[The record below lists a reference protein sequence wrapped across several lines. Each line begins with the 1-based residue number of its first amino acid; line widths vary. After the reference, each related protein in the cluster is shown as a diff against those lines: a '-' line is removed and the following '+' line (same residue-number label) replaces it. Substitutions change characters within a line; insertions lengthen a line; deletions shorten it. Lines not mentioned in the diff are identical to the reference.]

1 MSPTALWLVL
11 AGLILVAELTT
22 GTFYL
27 LMISLG
33 ALVGALLAYFDH
45 PLEVQIAGA
54 SAFAVF
60 SCLLVQRLRKKSVA
74 DATQNTGQLDVGNT
88 LMVLLWDANGF
99 AQVQYRG
106 TSWQAQSV
114 DEQPQIGLHVIV
126 DVHGNL
132 LKLKARPSA
141 QL

>member
-1 MSPTALWLVL
+1 
-11 AGLILVAELTT
+11 
-22 GTFYL
+22 
-27 LMISLG
+27 MISLG

-54 SAFAVF
+54 SVFAVF
-60 SCLLVQRLRKKSVA
+60 SCLLLQRLRKKSAGSV
-74 DATQNTGQLDVGNT
+74 TQNTVQLDVGNT
-88 LMVLLWDANGF
+88 LSVLLWDANGF

-132 LKLKARPSA
+132 LKLKARPGA